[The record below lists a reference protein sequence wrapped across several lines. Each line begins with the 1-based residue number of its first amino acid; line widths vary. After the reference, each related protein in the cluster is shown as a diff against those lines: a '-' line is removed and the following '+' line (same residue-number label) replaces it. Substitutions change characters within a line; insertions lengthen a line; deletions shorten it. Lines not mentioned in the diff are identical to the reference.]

1 MLHFIPLPE
10 LHLFVEFVEC
20 VSHPLNLGS
29 LKFLDG
35 DRPRHIIMYQTP
47 SDVVAK
53 FLCDVVDGGGP
64 HRLTS
69 SGKRTRHSLCH
80 LTTMAVPGDR
90 TLFAY
95 ARRCHI

>member
-20 VSHPLNLGS
+20 VTHPLILGS

-35 DRPRHIIMYQTP
+35 DRPRHIIMYQAP

-53 FLCDVVDGGGP
+53 FLCDDVDGGGQFP
-64 HRLTS
+64 TAPLLRENEH
-69 SGKRTRHSLCH
+69 
-80 LTTMAVPGDR
+80 VI
-90 TLFAY
+90 
-95 ARRCHI
+95 RCAI

>member
-20 VSHPLNLGS
+20 VTHPLILGS

-53 FLCDVVDGGGP
+53 FLCDDVDGGG
-64 HRLTS
+64 HFFGKTNTS
-69 SGKRTRHSLCH
+69 F
-80 LTTMAVPGDR
+80 AVPFDR
-90 TLFAY
+90 Y
-95 ARRCHI
+95 SARL